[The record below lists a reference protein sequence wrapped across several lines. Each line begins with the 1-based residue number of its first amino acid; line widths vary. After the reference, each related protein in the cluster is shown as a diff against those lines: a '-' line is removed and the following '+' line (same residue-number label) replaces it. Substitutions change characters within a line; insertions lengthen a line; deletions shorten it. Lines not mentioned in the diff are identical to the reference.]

1 VIQFSVTVLESVNN
15 ERFVNLTDRRKLET
29 TKAETVR
36 PVPENRDAD
45 ESGTRDRGKP

>member
-1 VIQFSVTVLESVNN
+1 VIQFSVTVVESVNN

-36 PVPENRDAD
+36 PVPENRDAPRP
-45 ESGTRDRGKP
+45 RDRGKP